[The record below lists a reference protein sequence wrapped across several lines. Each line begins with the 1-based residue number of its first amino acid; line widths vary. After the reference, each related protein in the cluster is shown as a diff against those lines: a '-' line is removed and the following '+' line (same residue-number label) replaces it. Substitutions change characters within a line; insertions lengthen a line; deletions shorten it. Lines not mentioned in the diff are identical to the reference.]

1 MSQGSMQVKAA
12 FQFHEPSLCV
22 TARTLLMKS
31 CSFLRQTVLNAEI
44 TGAGP
49 SMFTHHN
56 RYNIA
61 QLPSQ
66 HFMHS
71 LRLCPTDA
79 DRHAKLCADHNPV
92 LGRVV
97 SFHVST

>member
-71 LRLCPTDA
+71 LRLCPRTQTA
-79 DRHAKLCADHNPV
+79 MQNCV
-92 LGRVV
+92 LTTILFWGV
-97 SFHVST
+97 

>member
-79 DRHAKLCADHNPV
+79 DCHAKLCADHNPV